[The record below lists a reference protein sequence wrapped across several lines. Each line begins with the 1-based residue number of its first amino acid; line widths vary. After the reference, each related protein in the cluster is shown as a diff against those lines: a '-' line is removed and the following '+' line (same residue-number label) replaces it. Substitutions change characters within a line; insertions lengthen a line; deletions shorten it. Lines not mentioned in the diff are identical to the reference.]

1 MWHLFNTIIWYERDV
16 NCIEANNF
24 KKTHIEKHN
33 PMFQTISKYFFSNEV
48 IWKFEL
54 FFFSFTRFEESDW
67 TAGVDDGEVVV
78 VGGHNV
84 VIRTA
89 RSNWNKKIW

>member
-1 MWHLFNTIIWYERDV
+1 MKVRII
-16 NCIEANNF
+16 F
-24 KKTHIEKHN
+24 
-33 PMFQTISKYFFSNEV
+33 ISV
-48 IWKFEL
+48 
-54 FFFSFTRFEESDW
+54 TRFEESDW

-89 RSNWNKKIW
+89 RSN